1 MQQKEGSANAN
12 DGTDSESNSYDKN
25 DDMSEDELTVLGGS
39 DRVTIV
45 ESNDDGGGR
54 KRGKKRRRG
63 VKIKVKTERVNRKTS
78 KVWNAFDALQVPDP
92 YEEGKMLSKARCR
105 YCKKDYAYTPGS
117 TTTTLSRHMK
127 NCTAYLKAVEK
138 KLDQTLLNF
147 APSKAG
153 ETGLP
158 TISSPQ
164 DYNHE
169 QVKKL
174 IAKMIIVH
182 EYPFR
187 MVEHTWFNIVM
198 RYLNPSYEFIGRKT
212 IRAECLK
219 VFDTEKVSLA
229 KVLKGVD
236 FIALTTDLW
245 TSNQTLS
252 YMCLVAH
259 YIDNDWKMQYRV
271 LNFFELDPPH
281 KGPVIGQAAYDCVAA
296 WKIEDKI
303 ISLTLDNAANNDG
316 AIRGLRARFAA
327 RQGYAFSAK
336 YFHVRCCAH
345 IINLVVND
353 GTTALASLIENLR
366 CTVKYLKKSPSRMH
380 KFVEI
385 CRSLALQIGEG
396 MRLDVSTRWSSTYKM
411 LRTAI
416 AYKEAIQ
423 AYADADLNYKWEPT
437 TEEWDLF
444 VAIEPIL
451 ASLANVTTAL
461 SASSYPTANL
471 FYPHIVDV
479 KIALRAA
486 MFSNNLNLKKMG
498 TAMMEKFNKY
508 WEEKNNVMVVATI
521 LDPRYK
527 MRYIEWCFG
536 RIFDVDQSGF
546 EIQEVRAE
554 LEKLYEECELQH
566 REKKAAQSKSNA
578 SSSLTIDRSCGL
590 PSASCEFQSYLSSTE
605 ANPSKSELLIYL
617 DELNVSLEDK
627 EFDLLNWWK
636 VNSHRFPVVSKMA
649 KKFLTVPATSVSS
662 ESTFS
667 TGGRTLD
674 DYRSSLSPS
683 TVEALICASSWI
695 RGAHDG
701 TRRYVVCYSLTIC
714 SSWFLFFV

>member
-45 ESNDDGGGR
+45 ESDDDGGGR

-327 RQGYAFSAK
+327 RQGYAFNAK

-423 AYADADLNYKWEPT
+423 TYADADLNYKWEPT

-451 ASLANVTTAL
+451 ASLAKVTTAL
-461 SASSYPTANL
+461 SASSYPTTNL

-486 MFSNNLNLKKMG
+486 MFFNNLNLKKMG

-636 VNSHRFPVVSKMA
+636 VNSHRFPVVSKMT

-674 DYRSSLSPS
+674 DYRSSLRPS

-701 TRRYVVCYSLTIC
+701 TCRYVVCYSLTIC

>member
-45 ESNDDGGGR
+45 ESDDDGGGR

-147 APSKAG
+147 APSKVG

-259 YIDNDWKMQYRV
+259 YIDSDWKMQYRV

-327 RQGYAFSAK
+327 RQGYAFNAK

-423 AYADADLNYKWEPT
+423 AYGDVDLNYKWEPT

-451 ASLANVTTAL
+451 ASLAKVTTAL

-578 SSSLTIDRSCGL
+578 SSSLMIGRSCGL

>member
-1 MQQKEGSANAN
+1 MESVVQRKEGSANAN

-45 ESNDDGGGR
+45 ESDDDGGGR

-153 ETGLP
+153 ENGLP

-259 YIDNDWKMQYRV
+259 YIDSDWKMQCRV
-271 LNFFELDPPH
+271 PNFFELDPPH
-281 KGPVIGQAAYDCVAA
+281 KGAVIGQAAYDCTTA

-303 ISLTLDNAANNDG
+303 VSITLDNASNNDG
-316 AIRGLRARFAA
+316 AVRVLRSRLTA
-327 RQGYAFSAK
+327 RQGYAFDSK
-336 YFHVRCCAH
+336 IFPCP
-345 IINLVVND
+345 L
-353 GTTALASLIENLR
+353 L
-366 CTVKYLKKSPSRMH
+366 CTHYQLG
-380 KFVEI
+380 
-385 CRSLALQIGEG
+385 CQ
-396 MRLDVSTRWSSTYKM
+396 
-411 LRTAI
+411 
-416 AYKEAIQ
+416 
-423 AYADADLNYKWEPT
+423 
-437 TEEWDLF
+437 
-444 VAIEPIL
+444 
-451 ASLANVTTAL
+451 
-461 SASSYPTANL
+461 
-471 FYPHIVDV
+471 
-479 KIALRAA
+479 
-486 MFSNNLNLKKMG
+486 
-498 TAMMEKFNKY
+498 
-508 WEEKNNVMVVATI
+508 
-521 LDPRYK
+521 
-527 MRYIEWCFG
+527 
-536 RIFDVDQSGF
+536 
-546 EIQEVRAE
+546 
-554 LEKLYEECELQH
+554 
-566 REKKAAQSKSNA
+566 
-578 SSSLTIDRSCGL
+578 
-590 PSASCEFQSYLSSTE
+590 
-605 ANPSKSELLIYL
+605 
-617 DELNVSLEDK
+617 
-627 EFDLLNWWK
+627 
-636 VNSHRFPVVSKMA
+636 
-649 KKFLTVPATSVSS
+649 
-662 ESTFS
+662 
-667 TGGRTLD
+667 
-674 DYRSSLSPS
+674 
-683 TVEALICASSWI
+683 
-695 RGAHDG
+695 
-701 TRRYVVCYSLTIC
+701 
-714 SSWFLFFV
+714 